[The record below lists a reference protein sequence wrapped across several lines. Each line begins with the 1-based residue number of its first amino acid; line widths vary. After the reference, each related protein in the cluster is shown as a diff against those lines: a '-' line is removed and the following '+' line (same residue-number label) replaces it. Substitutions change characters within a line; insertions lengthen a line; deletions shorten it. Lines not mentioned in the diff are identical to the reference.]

1 MRLPMMARSRASTLT
16 MLATAS
22 LLLAACAG
30 EATAPAAPTHAS
42 QERTSPFAPTTAER
56 ALVGVSDGFYTVTFD
71 PRRDQSFSLGRNH
84 LDIPKNSVCDLV
96 DSGYGV
102 ESWNQPCSPERGPVT
117 ISVTISDAQSDHP
130 RIDFQP
136 AMRFNPA
143 TNVELYIYAKHVS
156 MDDADNFVMQ
166 YCGESGDCVDESL
179 LDNDLQTY
187 IDKKASVV
195 FRRIKHF
202 SGYVVAERSSD
213 AGFFSY

>member
-1 MRLPMMARSRASTLT
+1 MRLPMMARSSASTLT

-30 EATAPAAPTHAS
+30 EATAPAAPIHAS
-42 QERTSPFAPTTAER
+42 QERTSPFAPTSAQR
-56 ALVGVSDGFYTVTFD
+56 ALVGATDGVYSVTFD
-71 PRRDQSFSLGRNH
+71 PTRDQSFSLGPNH
-84 LDIPKNSVCDLV
+84 LDIPRNSVCDLAG
-96 DSGYGV
+96 SGYGA
-102 ESWNQPCSPERGPVT
+102 EFWDQKCSPERGPVT

-156 MDDADNFVMQ
+156 KADADNFVMQ
-166 YCGESGDCVDESL
+166 YCGEGGECVDESL
-179 LDNDLQTY
+179 LDNELQTY

-202 SGYVVAERSSD
+202 SGYVVAERSGDSS
-213 AGFFSY
+213 FLSY